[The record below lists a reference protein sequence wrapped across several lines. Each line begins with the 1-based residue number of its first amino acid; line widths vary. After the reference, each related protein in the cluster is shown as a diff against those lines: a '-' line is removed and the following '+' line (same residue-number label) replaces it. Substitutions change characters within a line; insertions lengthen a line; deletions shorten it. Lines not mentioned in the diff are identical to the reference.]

1 MKVTMLTQT
10 DILPIANDGATN
22 TMRQHLLEALGRTNP
37 REINI
42 ATAYLTP
49 HGFMELQHR
58 MEPAERV
65 RLLLGERPFLNRR
78 GPADTLANPED
89 VERLLGPAESV
100 DWHTFLEGGYPW
112 LLLTHDERR
121 ELLNRGYD
129 PSASAFDLSAW
140 DSVTALTTFLGK
152 DGVEIRRFLGSEAG
166 TVPHGEVLG
175 HRSPRNRLHA
185 KAYLFT
191 GDKEVYSSVG
201 SSNLTKSGLYENAE
215 LNLGSYDP
223 ALAASLDDWFHSK
236 WERGQDCKEEFIRR
250 LEDCV
255 LLGLRYT
262 PWQVMLKSLHAAY
275 GRFLELGLSEEIMNR
290 LAGFQQQAVQRCIAL
305 LKRHWGAML
314 CDSVG
319 LGKTYEGMGILR
331 EFANQRTGESPNPA
345 PTTRALIVSP
355 AQLQDNWNATRLS
368 DWGIF
373 SETVTMESLPSFADI
388 DTESTDVFQAMTRD
402 KLRHFQQDF
411 DIILVDE
418 SHNFRNPRTKRY
430 RALMDIIRGGKPDKR
445 VLLMT
450 ATPINNSI
458 WDLYHQLMLITRGED
473 TWYAG
478 RGPIPNIRTAFQTIE
493 DGQGGTTLLD
503 LMMLFLVRRT
513 RHDIRAMQQAG
524 EAMEINGQ
532 LLRFPDH
539 QIPEPIQYSFT
550 GLYGSIYQDI
560 IDTIERL
567 NFAVY
572 RLEEYGVETD
582 DNASTATVLQRNA
595 NFVGIM
601 RTILLKRMESSLAA
615 LTSTV
620 TSLVDYLN
628 LFLTTL
634 DQGDVL
640 TPRQAYKLRAI
651 LGGSLPDQDQDIE
664 DLEPNAL
671 AVLRDVLPAPTEQK
685 KAALYTDAQYDRD
698 RLTTLLRNLEWLEE
712 MLSENGDP
720 KALAVR
726 QLLESLPERDANGLP
741 TKVALFTTYKDTA
754 EHLFQHF
761 GGDASGLQGELRAQ
775 SNLTDKRW
783 MSVLTGQD
791 SQGRR
796 RAVLERF
803 APLATHR
810 EAEPLDDDA
819 LTAKIE
825 SLRDQSI
832 ELLIST
838 DVLSEGQNLQD
849 AQFLINYDLPWN
861 PVRIIQRAGR
871 IDRLFSPHNTVFIY
885 NVMPEDGLEDL
896 LNLVGNLTAKIETIE
911 DTVALDASVLGEQI
925 QATQLDKVMKLRAG
939 GADAE
944 EVYREGERSQGLDE
958 GSELLNK
965 YLDLMREFATEDIRE
980 IPDGVYSVKQGAE
993 NGVYVMLKMPEDMSG
1008 EVFWRFYPIGN
1019 IAQPNTSPHSVL
1031 EIIDAH
1037 RDEERFALDRTLNP
1051 FRFLRD
1057 PLEAAVNQI
1066 GHAYMDAVA
1075 SVSPDTL
1082 TTKISRLLQRDDL
1095 LEADPDLWQF
1105 FDRWVQLS
1113 LPTDTIRRLAMQDP
1127 VRTVNQINP
1136 GRANLDDVS
1145 QALNRLRSAIQ
1156 AEGLDRGLVR
1166 PDTKQPSV
1174 ADLELIAW
1182 ELVVDSSAPTAASSQ
1197 NHARGPLTAMASPET
1212 VR

>member
-1 MKVTMLTQT
+1 MP
-10 DILPIANDGATN
+10 D
-22 TMRQHLLEALGRTNP
+22 
-37 REINI
+37 
-42 ATAYLTP
+42 
-49 HGFMELQHR
+49 
-58 MEPAERV
+58 
-65 RLLLGERPFLNRR
+65 
-78 GPADTLANPED
+78 
-89 VERLLGPAESV
+89 
-100 DWHTFLEGGYPW
+100 
-112 LLLTHDERR
+112 
-121 ELLNRGYD
+121 
-129 PSASAFDLSAW
+129 
-140 DSVTALTTFLGK
+140 
-152 DGVEIRRFLGSEAG
+152 
-166 TVPHGEVLG
+166 GEVLD

-191 GDKEVYSSVG
+191 GDSGSYSSVG
-201 SSNLTKSGLYENAE
+201 SSNLTKSGLHENAE
-215 LNLGSYDP
+215 LNLGSYDHE
-223 ALAASLDDWFHSK
+223 LAATLDNWFHSK
-236 WERGQDCKEEFIRR
+236 WDFGQDCKEEFIRR

-255 LLGLRYT
+255 LFGSRYT

-275 GRFLELGLSEEIMNR
+275 GRFLELGLSEEIMSR

-331 EFANQRTGESPNPA
+331 EFANQRTGESPNPTL
-345 PTTRALIVSP
+345 TTRALVVCP

-368 DWGIF
+368 EWGIF
-373 SETVTMESLPSFADI
+373 AETVTMESLPSFADI
-388 DTESTDVFQAMTRD
+388 DTESTDIFQAMTRD

-473 TWYAG
+473 TWYVG

-532 LLRFPDH
+532 PLRFPDH
-539 QIPEPIQYSFT
+539 EIPEPIQYSLT
-550 GLYGSIYQDI
+550 GLYGNIYQDI
-560 IDTIERL
+560 IDAIESL

-572 RLEEYGVETD
+572 RLEEYGVETHE
-582 DNASTATVLQRNA
+582 NASAATVLQRNA

-601 RTILLKRMESSLAA
+601 RTILLKRMESSLVA

-634 DQGDVL
+634 DQGNVL

-671 AVLRDVLPAPTEQK
+671 AALRDVLPAPTDQKK
-685 KAALYTDAQYDRD
+685 KAALYTDAKYDCD

-712 MLSENGDP
+712 MLAENGDP

-726 QLLESLPERDANGLP
+726 QLLESLPEQDANGLP
-741 TKVALFTTYKDTA
+741 TKVVLFTTYKDTA
-754 EHLFQHF
+754 EYLFQHF
-761 GGDASGLQGELRAQ
+761 GGNASGLQSNHRVE
-775 SNLTDKRW
+775 SNLTNQRW
-783 MSVLTGQD
+783 MSLLTGQD
-791 SQGRR
+791 SQARR
-796 RAVLERF
+796 RSVLERF

-810 EAEPLDDDA
+810 EAESLDNDTLIATIEPLR
-819 LTAKIE
+819 E
-825 SLRDQSI
+825 QSI

-871 IDRLFSPHNTVFIY
+871 IDRLFSPHETVFIY

-896 LNLVGNLTAKIETIE
+896 LNLVGNLTEKIETIE

-980 IPDGVYSVKQGAE
+980 IPDGVYSVKQGAQ

-1019 IAQPNTSPHSVL
+1019 IAQPTTSPHSVL
-1031 EIIDAH
+1031 DIIDAD
-1037 RDEERFALDRTLNP
+1037 RDEERFSLDRSVNP
-1051 FRFLRD
+1051 FSFLRD

-1066 GHAYMDAVA
+1066 GQAYLAAVA
-1075 SVSPDTL
+1075 SVSPDNL
-1082 TTKISRLLQRDDL
+1082 TTKINRLLQRDDL

-1105 FDRWVQLS
+1105 FNRWTQLS
-1113 LPTDTIRRLAMQDP
+1113 LPADTVRRLSMQDP
-1127 VRTVNQINP
+1127 VRSVNQINL
-1136 GRANLDDVS
+1136 RRVNLDDVS
-1145 QALNRLRSAIQ
+1145 QALNRLRTAIQ

-1174 ADLELIAW
+1174 TDLELIAW
-1182 ELVVDSSAPTAASSQ
+1182 QLVVDSPNPTPDAA
-1197 NHARGPLTAMASPET
+1197 
-1212 VR
+1212 